1 MPTLPPTVS
10 VRRRAPWARV
20 YHAAL
25 GATWL
30 AVALTLLLWGLDY
43 YLTPLGA
50 RPDHAGYDLFRP
62 TGTVGNRLGV
72 IGTALL
78 LVGVATYSTRK
89 RWGRLGGV
97 GRLRGWL
104 SFHIWCCTLGP
115 FLILLHTS
123 FKVGGLV
130 SIAFW
135 SMVTVVASGV
145 LGRYVYVHIPKAVN
159 GRFLERDELEAE
171 RAALQAELAE
181 RYALGD
187 LPEAPA
193 APSGLWASLGAA
205 AVGDRR
211 ARRRAHAVRARL
223 DAAGVPGAERDTVV
237 DLVRRADRLALG
249 AALLQPF
256 GRIFRYWH
264 AIHLP
269 LAIVMALVLLVHI
282 AVAVAFGYAWS

>member
-1 MPTLPPTVS
+1 MPTLPPTAA
-10 VRRRAPWARV
+10 RRTSPWTRV

-25 GATWL
+25 GATWV
-30 AVALTLLLWGLDY
+30 AVALTFLLWGLDY

-62 TGTVGNRLGV
+62 TGTVGNRLG
-72 IGTALL
+72 IAGTALL
-78 LVGVATYSTRK
+78 LVGVTTYSTRK
-89 RWGRLGGV
+89 RWGRLGGL

-145 LGRYVYVHIPKAVN
+145 LGRYVYVHIPKALN
-159 GRFLERDELEAE
+159 GRFLARDEVEAE
-171 RAALQAELAE
+171 RAALLADLAE
-181 RYALGD
+181 RYALDD
-187 LPEAPA
+187 LPPLPETPRGLVA
-193 APSGLWASLGAA
+193 ALGAA
-205 AVGDRR
+205 FAGDRSV
-211 ARRRAHAVRARL
+211 RRHAHAVRTRL
-223 DAAGVPGAERDTVV
+223 DAAGVPAAERDAVV
-237 DLVRRADRLALG
+237 SLVRRAGRLGLG
-249 AALLQPF
+249 AALIEPF
-256 GRIFRYWH
+256 GRLFRYWH

-269 LAIVMALVLLVHI
+269 LAIVMTLVLLVHI
-282 AVAVAFGYAWS
+282 AVAIAFGYAWS